1 MLTHRPHRY
10 HRLAAAL
17 LTGLL
22 AFQAVGWLA
31 EGGTKPLDHIPP
43 VYGRIGARW
52 HTARATAEAFVL
64 WNGQKKIEDYSL
76 NGEDN
81 EQYAPADGMSA
92 WTMLNLRGG
101 YRFNRF
107 LGIQAGLDNI
117 LDTQYRAFASGI
129 NGAGRNL
136 FVTLRVGF

>member
-101 YRFNRF
+101 YRFCKYRMV
-107 LGIQAGLDNI
+107 QAGVDNLLDV
-117 LDTQYRAFASGI
+117 QYRAFASGI
-129 NGAGRNL
+129 NGAGRNV
-136 FVTLRVGF
+136 FVTLRTQW